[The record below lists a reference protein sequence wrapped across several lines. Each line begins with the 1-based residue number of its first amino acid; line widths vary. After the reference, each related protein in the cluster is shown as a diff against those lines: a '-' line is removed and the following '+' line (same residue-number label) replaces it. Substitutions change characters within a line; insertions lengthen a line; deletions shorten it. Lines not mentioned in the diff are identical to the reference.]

1 MFRNF
6 QLSNPI
12 PFNNS
17 KYLIHINGYKLQEDI
32 MNNSKVV
39 REIYTKVKENGK
51 PTIARLRQIKKF
63 DEGGKTIVIDSKI
76 TEVAKVCDTK
86 SVTSSVCL
94 LSEYPEKSFT
104 SILFKKLRTNAE
116 ISHSGHT
123 FSSETQVNHTTV
135 CGEKCDS
142 SELRWS
148 ERSELESPL
157 ERCGSSDIRLE
168 SQQSRTKCGF
178 VSTKSSYSPVTTT
191 CCTQLTDEACTTTE
205 TVTQSTRL
213 NPIADQDVQTRRNEI
228 KKKIQQVINLL
239 RVKPLMPMRQR
250 VEYYRQSSAS
260 SSSGSSSNSN
270 YSSAKV
276 RRTKAITRSKQRHPY
291 NRHRDSSNRSQD
303 SCFMGTT
310 QFGNGNSTDSGEN
323 SFAHMRDSMISN
335 SKNSRSMEEFNR
347 TGSDDYFSESVQAF
361 TAFTPSQSEPISQSG
376 PFSQSELSSEIDP
389 ISRSDPITQSD
400 SISQCP
406 TAQTDTLVPID
417 EISQMN
423 ETNHRA
429 ENTYNIFLGDGDG
442 CMTHSSSNKSQNTTS
457 ASGSTIDLTTVSP
470 SSDGDGPSLEKKL
483 KKIIAVLVRNVC
495 SEKVI
500 GDGLENIDKINMNV
514 QFSFHKNDEIKE
526 NVSAILG

>member
-1 MFRNF
+1 
-6 QLSNPI
+6 
-12 PFNNS
+12 
-17 KYLIHINGYKLQEDI
+17 

-51 PTIARLRQIKKF
+51 PTIARLRQIKKI

-76 TEVAKVCDTK
+76 TEVAKVCDTQ

-104 SILFKKLRTNAE
+104 SILFKKLRSNAE

-148 ERSELESPL
+148 ARSELESHL
-157 ERCGSSDIRLE
+157 EPCGSSDIRLE

-191 CCTQLTDEACTTTE
+191 CCTQLTDDACTTIE

-250 VEYYRQSSAS
+250 VEYYRQSSAC

-276 RRTKAITRSKQRHPY
+276 RRTKTITRSKRGHPY
-291 NRHRDSSNRSQD
+291 SRRYDSLNRSQD
-303 SCFMGTT
+303 SCFKGTT
-310 QFGNGNSTDSGEN
+310 QTNNGNSTDSGKN
-323 SFAHMRDSMISN
+323 SFAQMRDSMISN
-335 SKNSRSMEEFNR
+335 SKNSRSMKESNR
-347 TGSDDYFSESVQAF
+347 TGSNDYFSDSVQ
-361 TAFTPSQSEPISQSG
+361 AFTPSQSEPISQSS
-376 PFSQSELSSEIDP
+376 PFSPSEPNSEIDS
-389 ISRSDPITQSD
+389 ISLSDPITQSD
-400 SISQCP
+400 SISQCPTGP

-457 ASGSTIDLTTVSP
+457 ASGSTIDLTAVSP

-514 QFSFHKNDEIKE
+514 QFSFHKNDEIEE